1 MQGSPLSSRD
11 LTDLVVLAA
20 LWGASFLFMR
30 LGAGEFGALPLAF
43 VRVAGASA
51 LLLPLLC
58 WRGQGG
64 LLRRHWRPL
73 AVIGLLNS
81 ALPFTL
87 FALAALV
94 LGIGLMAIFN
104 ATAPLWGALIAWLWL
119 AERPGAARA
128 AGLAVG
134 FAGVVALS
142 IGKAD
147 LRPDASGLSPALGI
161 AACIVATMLYGFAA
175 NYAKRAAAAVPPLA
189 VATGSQVVATLALA
203 PLAWWAWPA
212 TPPGARA
219 WVAAL
224 LLALLCTAIAYIL
237 YFRLIARVGTA
248 RAMSV
253 TFLIPAFAALWGYV
267 FLGELPTAA
276 MLAGCAVILL
286 GTALATGVLRL
297 PLPAARS

>member
-1 MQGSPLSSRD
+1 MSGRD
-11 LTDLVVLAA
+11 VADLVLLAA

-30 LGAGEFGALPLAF
+30 LGAAEFGPLPLAF

-51 LLLPLLC
+51 LLLPLLW

-64 LLRRHWRPL
+64 QLLRHWRPL
-73 AVIGLLNS
+73 AVVGVLNS
-81 ALPFTL
+81 ALPFSL

-119 AERPGAARA
+119 AERPSGTRA
-128 AGLAVG
+128 LGLAVG

-147 LRPDASGLSPALGI
+147 LRPDASGLSPAIGI
-161 AACIVATMLYGFAA
+161 AACVTATLLYGFAA
-175 NYAKRAAAAVPPLA
+175 NYARRAAAAVPPLA
-189 VATGSQVVATLALA
+189 VATGSQTAAALVLA
-203 PLAWWAWPA
+203 PLAWWFWPA
-212 TPPGARA
+212 AAPGARA

-224 LLALLCTAIAYIL
+224 LLAVLCTAIAYIL
-237 YFRLIARVGTA
+237 YFRLIARVGAA

-267 FLGELPTAA
+267 FLREVPTPA
-276 MLAGCAVILL
+276 MVGGCAVILL

-297 PLPAARS
+297 PWQLPRP

>member
-1 MQGSPLSSRD
+1 MSGRD

-51 LLLPLLC
+51 LLLPLL
-58 WRGQGG
+58 WWHGQGG
-64 LLRRHWRPL
+64 LLRQHWRPL

-119 AERPGAARA
+119 AERPGASRA

-147 LRPDASGLSPALGI
+147 LRTDASGLSPALGI
-161 AACIVATMLYGFAA
+161 AACVTATLLYGFAA
-175 NYAKRAAAAVPPLA
+175 NYAKKAAAAVPPLA

-253 TFLIPAFAALWGYV
+253 TFLIPAFAALWGYL

-297 PLPAARS
+297 PMPAARTR